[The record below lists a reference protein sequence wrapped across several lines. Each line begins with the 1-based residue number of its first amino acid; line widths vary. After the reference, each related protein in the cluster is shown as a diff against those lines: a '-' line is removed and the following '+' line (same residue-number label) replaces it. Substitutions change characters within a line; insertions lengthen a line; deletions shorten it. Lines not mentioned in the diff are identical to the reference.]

1 MLASGGIETKILSML
16 RNSASGL
23 GKTVTG
29 VIFRLER
36 ASVLFSYSSFS
47 VSWETMKDMSGL
59 GKGKDV
65 LGRDCSA
72 VAGCKLYTSH
82 SRSHPIIT
90 QFQFVT
96 EVLSGLLFYEENDKK
111 TVLIQSLV
119 CHGSYSVGTGA
130 V

>member
-72 VAGCKLYTSH
+72 VAGSGPEMKH
-82 SRSHPIIT
+82 
-90 QFQFVT
+90 FVN
-96 EVLSGLLFYEENDKK
+96 VG
-111 TVLIQSLV
+111 IV
-119 CHGSYSVGTGA
+119 CFD
-130 V
+130 